1 MTSHSPLE
9 LLSHGYRARS
19 EKRLSEAKDCFIQAV
34 DHSRK
39 AKDKALLAQA
49 LCGLGQ
55 VERDLGNLSAALKH
69 YGDAVDLRRALG
81 DPLLLAHTIRHVAD
95 ILRGLGSL
103 GKAAPCYEEALGIYR
118 SHEQTPP
125 LDLANAIRGYALLK
139 ADTGDTDEATYL
151 WHEAAALYEQSGV
164 QAGVTESR
172 SQIAFLMG
180 R

>member
-1 MTSHSPLE
+1 MTSHSPVE
-9 LLSHGYRARS
+9 LLSHGYQARS
-19 EKRLSEAKDCFIQAV
+19 EKRLSEAKDCFMQAV
-34 DHSRK
+34 DHGRK

-55 VERDLGNLSAALKH
+55 IERDLGNPTAALKH
-69 YGDAVDLRRALG
+69 YGDAVDLRRTLG
-81 DPLLLAHTIRHVAD
+81 DPLLLAHTVRHVGD
-95 ILRGLGSL
+95 ILRGQGSL
-103 GKAAPCYEEALGIYR
+103 EKATPCYEEALGIYR

-125 LDLANAIRGYALLK
+125 LDLANTIRGYALLK
-139 ADTGDTDEATYL
+139 ADTGDIEEATYL
-151 WHEAAALYEQSGV
+151 WHEAAALYEQSGA